1 MEKREMLA
9 GSMILA
15 SESPE
20 IEFCPFEPEPSYDWN
35 QKRILLHNLAC
46 YSSEVKTIDVYRK
59 NGEVIPHFRPTI
71 HQFLICVSGLKKS
84 SLMTAILDAF
94 QSKEHPTL
102 YVTSPSPSGIMGT
115 IEKDL
120 KDIVPPLAYMYR
132 TLLIDEFNVD
142 PITRSEL
149 ISAFLPILENE
160 ISSRK
165 LGIKTLKKLESQ
177 LQDREDM
184 MVRNGVLQFSNLRCN
199 HIFATMKNI
208 RKNRSDFYNA
218 LLSRTIPILMDWTR
232 QDLITLDDN
241 PDLHFHKIDLSFEK
255 NLTVEYLDYVRIRDF
270 VASFTSLHKSCFLRT
285 INDCVRCFA
294 ILGKHDLDLYDY
306 IIRSRMLF
314 AFSEDEENEFA
325 I

>member
-1 MEKREMLA
+1 
-9 GSMILA
+9 
-15 SESPE
+15 
-20 IEFCPFEPEPSYDWN
+20 
-35 QKRILLHNLAC
+35 
-46 YSSEVKTIDVYRK
+46 
-59 NGEVIPHFRPTI
+59 
-71 HQFLICVSGLKKS
+71 
-84 SLMTAILDAF
+84 MTAILDAF

-165 LGIKTLKKLESQ
+165 LGIKTMKKLESQ
-177 LQDREDM
+177 LKDKED
-184 MVRNGVLQFSNLRCN
+184 VIVKNGILQFSNLRCN
-199 HIFATMKNI
+199 HVFATMKNI
-208 RKNRSDFYNA
+208 KKNQSPFYAA
-218 LLSRTIPILMDWTR
+218 LLGRTIPVLMDWTR

-241 PDLHFHKIDLSFEK
+241 PELHFYKIDLEFDR
-255 NLTVEYLDYVRIRDF
+255 NLKVEYGDYVKIRDF
-270 VASFTSLHKSCFLRT
+270 VDSYTSLHKSCFLRT
-285 INDCVRCFA
+285 VNDCVRCFA
-294 ILGKHDLDLYDY
+294 ILGKYDFDLYDY
-306 IIRSRMLF
+306 IVRSRMLF
-314 AFSEDEENEFA
+314 A